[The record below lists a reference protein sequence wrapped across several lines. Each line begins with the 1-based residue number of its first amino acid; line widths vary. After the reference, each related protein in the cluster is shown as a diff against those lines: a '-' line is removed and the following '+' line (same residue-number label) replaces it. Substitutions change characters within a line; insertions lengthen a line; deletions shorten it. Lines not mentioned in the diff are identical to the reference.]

1 MINEIFPSFKKFK
14 EIGQCNQ
21 LIFKKIIADKETPV
35 SIFEKVCSGQN
46 NCFLLE
52 SVTGGEN
59 KARYSIIGMKP
70 DLIWE
75 SVGNNCKIA
84 ENLREGRKP
93 KFRKLNAESLV
104 ELEKTI
110 DRCKIDI
117 PTGLPP
123 MVAGLFGYVSYDVI
137 RLMENLP
144 NTNNDALGVPDI
156 RLIRPTVLIVLDSI
170 KNELIVASPAWAN
183 EKQPLRETYDISVKL
198 IEQTVMQV
206 ALPRKKAKT
215 KKIPKPYLGRP
226 VSNFTK
232 TAYLNIINK
241 AKNYIKSGDIFQVVP
256 SQRWKM
262 KYLLPGF
269 SLYRSLRRTNPS
281 PYMFYFDFNDF
292 SIIGSSPE
300 ILVKVE
306 NDEDVTIRPI
316 AGTRP
321 RGLSER
327 QDKALEKELLN
338 DEKELAEHLML
349 LDLGRNDIGRVS
361 EVGSVKITE
370 SFVIERYSHVMHIV
384 SNVKGKLS
392 KGINNVTALLSG
404 LPAGTVSGAPKIRAM
419 EIIDEL
425 ESEKRGIFGG
435 GVGYFG
441 TSGHMD
447 FCIAIRTAILKDQ
460 NLYLQAGG
468 GVVFDSDAE
477 TEFQET
483 VNKSKALLKAAQDS
497 IHFFGD

>member
-1 MINEIFPSFKKFK
+1 MINEIIPSFQKFK
-14 EIGQCNQ
+14 KIGNQNQ

-35 SIFEKVCSGQN
+35 SIFEKVCGGKN

-59 KARYSIIGMKP
+59 KARYSIIGMRP
-70 DLIWE
+70 DLVWE
-75 SVGNNCKIA
+75 SKLGGCKIA
-84 ENLREGRKP
+84 ENLQESSRLSFRE
-93 KFRKLNAESLV
+93 LNNNPLE
-104 ELEKTI
+104 ELKDTI

-117 PTGLPP
+117 PLELPP
-123 MVAGLFGYVSYDVI
+123 MIAGLFGYVSYDVI
-137 RLMENLP
+137 RLIENLP
-144 NTNNDALGVPDI
+144 HVNYDELGVPDI
-156 RLIRPTVLIVLDSI
+156 RLIRPTVLIVLDAI

-183 EKQPLRETYDISVKL
+183 DKQSLQKTYNNSVRL
-198 IEQTVMQV
+198 IEETVMQV
-206 ALPRKKAKT
+206 VLPRKKTNAK
-215 KKIPKPYLGRP
+215 KKPKNYLGVP

-232 TAYLNIINK
+232 TAYLKIVNR
-241 AKNYIKSGDIFQVVP
+241 AKEYIKSGDIFQVVP

-281 PYMFYFDFNDF
+281 PYMFYFNFNDF

-306 NDEDVTIRPI
+306 NDDDVTIRPI

-321 RGLSER
+321 RGLNESE
-327 QDKALEKELLN
+327 DKALENELLN
-338 DEKELAEHLML
+338 DKKELAEHLML

-361 EVGSVKITE
+361 KIGSVKITE

-392 KGINNVTALLSG
+392 KNVNNIRALLSG

-425 ESEKRGIFGG
+425 ENEKRSIFGG

-441 TSGHMD
+441 ASGQMD
-447 FCIAIRTAILKDQ
+447 FCIAIRTAILKNQD
-460 NLYLQAGG
+460 LYLQAGG

-477 TEFQET
+477 NEFQET
-483 VNKSKALLKAAQDS
+483 VNKSKALIKAAEDS